1 MATIITV
8 TSRKGGVGK
17 TSIATSLASLLAKE
31 GESVLLIDADPQSS
45 AALALGVDPLAD
57 GTAHWLKGD
66 PTNYQEVQ
74 PGLRMLVGSPVLE
87 HFAEDDIE
95 IFHERLAQVGADF
108 IVVDTAAGSG
118 VIGRA
123 AVFLADIVL
132 VASEPHPL
140 GLAAATTII
149 DSLVPDKIRALVL
162 SRLDSKKSL
171 HREIEMGAPAAFPG
185 TTVFS
190 FRTDTRLERALA
202 MGKPASKLSNKSRG
216 KVDVEHIA
224 EWIVNSREA

>member
-31 GESVLLIDADPQSS
+31 GESVLLVDADPQSS

-57 GTAHWLKGD
+57 GTAHWLSGR
-66 PTNYQEVQ
+66 PANFQEVQ
-74 PGLRMLVGSPVLE
+74 SGLRLLAGNPALE
-87 HFAEDDIE
+87 QFSEDDIE
-95 IFHERLAQVGADF
+95 MLQQRLTQVEAD
-108 IVVDTAAGSG
+108 VVVIDTAAGSG
-118 VIGRA
+118 AIGRA
-123 AVFLADIVL
+123 ATFLSDIAL
-132 VASEPHPL
+132 VVSEPHPL

-149 DSLVPDKIRALVL
+149 EGLLPDKIRALVL
-162 SRLDSKKSL
+162 SRLDPRKSL
-171 HREIEMGAPAAFPG
+171 HREIEIGASAAFPG
-185 TTVFS
+185 TRVFS
-190 FRTDTRLERALA
+190 VRSDTRLEKALA
-202 MGKPASKLSNKSRG
+202 EGKPASKLSNKSRG